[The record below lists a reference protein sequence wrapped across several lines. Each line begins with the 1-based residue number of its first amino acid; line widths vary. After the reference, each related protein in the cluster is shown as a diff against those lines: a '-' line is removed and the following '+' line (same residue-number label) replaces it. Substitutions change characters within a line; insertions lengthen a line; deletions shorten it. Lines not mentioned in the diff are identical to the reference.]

1 MIAERHGRALPY
13 HLTTASHLPTPLL
26 FNGSTSSITPI
37 DNSTLLLSVNSLTSP
52 SNSFLLSTPSVT
64 AAGRHSH
71 PSELHQITDW
81 HKKAIGSALVGQ
93 QGEEFWFEGADG
105 WRVMGWAVKPKG
117 WKAGQRKKWPMAF
130 LIQ

>member
-13 HLTTASHLPTPLL
+13 HLATPSHLPTPLL

-37 DNSTLLLSVNSLTSP
+37 DSSTLLLSINSLTSP
-52 SNSFLLSTPSVT
+52 SNSYLLT
-64 AAGRHSH
+64 AAESMSHHSH

-81 HKKAIGSALVGQ
+81 HEKAIGNALDGQ

-117 WKAGQRKKWPMAF
+117 WKAGQEKKWPMAF